1 MFNLKKMAFSFECP
15 HCEMGF
21 EAEFELCGSTCT
33 CPGCGGLFLVPE
45 VDQAALESALDAGDA
60 PPEQV
65 GLEGARSEVF
75 LELARLKEEL
85 AAAEQ
90 RRLELE
96 QQLAQERARG
106 SKEGALSA
114 ELKDALGA
122 KKKADILAKDL
133 GTQLKELQDQLSAA
147 EGNFSR
153 LEETSLAQRRELE
166 SAGDQLR
173 NELAAAV
180 QAAERAKQA
189 LDQPSQEM
197 AKLRGDL
204 EKAEAKAL
212 RLDREFVRERERT
225 VEQLSDLRKELEKAV
240 LERKAA
246 EEQSTGRTGELERIQ
261 ATLAAERSLG
271 AANLE
276 KLEQAQQAADA
287 ARRELEKEAKR
298 TRLMTEEA
306 ARQHEL
312 EGAELRKAVAGG
324 AAKVEAIEKERD
336 EARTASKRELETL
349 QKQLSERKLEL
360 ERSGLAAVEASRES
374 ERLRAELSG
383 VKAEKWSAERG
394 FAEEHERLLE
404 RLRSVEIERDTT
416 REDSR
421 LLARAAAQPD
431 GEVERLRGELSAA
444 LASSA
449 NAERTFREDRA
460 QLAGRFELL
469 EQAREAA
476 GERSRGLL
484 EELSGLRS
492 QLELAQAQ
500 LAAQKSEDVPAPGLS
515 AGAEASLRQTLAK
528 RDLEIQRLA
537 SELRGVS
544 QSAAAGLPEHSF
556 LGWLNGRVALALSV
570 GALALGLLGGA
581 AISRLKPVTVD
592 QPVASVKTGQAQGA
606 VSPSV
611 TEGAPNAL
619 SVSGTLVASGAQGTA
634 PTGTTGT
641 AQATAPAQAPAA
653 AGSLAASRAGMP
665 SSLPDQFLGIRFGT
679 ELGEV
684 AGITQWKETAGKRHR
699 KAELL
704 GSEVEAVLT
713 TDAQNRLIMGS
724 YVRVASRQAEALT
737 PFLEWAVNVQDAVS
751 ALYGEPI
758 RVHSVEGATDA
769 GEVVRKIAA
778 GEDFYQATWERE
790 VEDGM
795 IDLSIRVFNERSVV
809 FRMEYRARQMY
820 VGFIEGQAPKEGAK
834 DGDKDAGTVPA
845 PSSSKVE

>member
-45 VDQAALESALDAGDA
+45 VDQAALESALDAGNA
-60 PPEQV
+60 PSEEV

-75 LELARLKEEL
+75 LELARLREEL

-90 RRLELE
+90 RRQELE
-96 QQLAQERARG
+96 HQLAEEKART
-106 SKEGALSA
+106 SQEGALSA
-114 ELKDALGA
+114 ELKEALGA
-122 KKKADILAKDL
+122 KKKAETLAKDL
-133 GTQLKELQDQLSAA
+133 GEQLKGLQDQLSAA
-147 EGNFSR
+147 EGKLSR
-153 LEETSLAQRRELE
+153 LEETTLAQRRELE
-166 SAGDQLR
+166 RAGDQLR
-173 NELAAAV
+173 NELAAAM

-189 LDQPSQEM
+189 AEQPSQEL

-204 EKAEAKAL
+204 EKAEAKAV
-212 RLDREFVRERERT
+212 RLDMEFARERERT
-225 VEQLSDLRKELEKAV
+225 VEQLSDLRTQLEKAV
-240 LERKAA
+240 LERKVA
-246 EEQSTGRTGELERIQ
+246 EEQSTGRSGELERIQ
-261 ATLAAERSLG
+261 AELAAERRLG
-271 AANLE
+271 SANLE

-287 ARRELEKEAKR
+287 TRRELEKEAKR
-298 TRLMTEEA
+298 TRVMAEEA
-306 ARQHEL
+306 ARQQEL
-312 EGAELRKAVAGG
+312 VGAELRKAVAEG
-324 AAKVEAIEKERD
+324 AAKVEALEKERD
-336 EARTASKRELETL
+336 GARTALKRELETL

-404 RLRSVEIERDTT
+404 RLRSAEIERDTI

-421 LLARAAAQPD
+421 LLTRAAAQPD

-449 NAERTFREDRA
+449 EAERTFREDRA
-460 QLAGRFELL
+460 QLAGRLEIL
-469 EQAREAA
+469 EQARDAA

-492 QLELAQAQ
+492 QLELAQAR
-500 LAAQKSEDVPAPGLS
+500 LEAQKAENSPAPGLS
-515 AGAEASLRQTLAK
+515 AGAEAGLRQTLAK

-544 QSAAAGLPEHSF
+544 QSAAGGLPEHSF
-556 LGWLNGRVALALSV
+556 LGWLNGRVALALSG

-581 AISRLKPVTVD
+581 ALSRPKPVTVD
-592 QPVASVKTGQAQGA
+592 RAVASQKTGQAQGA
-606 VSPSV
+606 TSPSV
-611 TEGAPNAL
+611 AQGAAPSAL
-619 SVSGTLVASGAQGTA
+619 SVSGTLAGNGAQGTA
-634 PTGTTGT
+634 PAGTTGT
-641 AQATAPAQAPAA
+641 AQAIAPAQAPAA
-653 AGSLAASRAGMP
+653 AGSLAASRVGMP

-679 ELGEV
+679 DLGEV

-809 FRMEYRARQMY
+809 FRMEYRARQLY
-820 VGFIEGQAPKEGAK
+820 GGFIDGQAPKDGVK
-834 DGDKDAGTVPA
+834 DDGSAPA
-845 PSSSKVE
+845 PSSTKAE